1 MAKQQE
7 KILAT
12 KLGRRFQRNLKQ
24 SLTKN
29 SKNEKKVSL
38 GAAPARHQLLANR
51 SKPKKLTMPD
61 LPSAVAAKQAH
72 RRFVQQV
79 DLTSSREMLCRQRW
93 P

>member
-7 KILAT
+7 KILGT
-12 KLGRRFQRNLKQ
+12 KLGRRLQRNLKQ

-29 SKNEKKVSL
+29 SKNEKVSL

-72 RRFVQQV
+72 RRIVQQV

>member
-12 KLGRRFQRNLKQ
+12 KLGRRPQRNLKQ

-29 SKNEKKVSL
+29 SKNEKVSL

-61 LPSAVAAKQAH
+61 LPSALAAKQAH